1 MESELAAE
9 AVLAVAV
16 GLVPMLLGDF
26 VSTGGWSTVCPRIGL
41 EKLKVAEAAS
51 TAANKGDKRICLRS
65 FDTSTHHVDC

>member
-1 MESELAAE
+1 MESESAAE
-9 AVLAVAV
+9 LVLAVAV
-16 GLVPMLLGDF
+16 GFAPARLGNF

-65 FDTSTHHVDC
+65 FDTSTHHVDY

>member
-26 VSTGGWSTVCPRIGL
+26 LSRVGWSTVCPRIGL
-41 EKLKVAEAAS
+41 EKTKVDEAAS
-51 TAANKGDKRICLRS
+51 TAAKKGDKRICLRS
-65 FDTSTHHVDC
+65 FGTSTHHVDC